1 MKLVQYSNSKVVGST
16 WVMFDFNQT
25 IVEYNPKYLS
35 RVKLALTTT
44 QYQMQFL
51 DGFVKVVFKHDNLI
65 F

>member
-1 MKLVQYSNSKVVGST
+1 MVLLEI
-16 WVMFDFNQT
+16 MFDFNQT